1 MASIGKIRRRVS
13 FVDLVPTKDAN
24 GVWDNPT
31 GTTIATVWAFRKK
44 NNSNRG
50 YRHFT
55 QDYFNGYSYELYY
68 NSALTIDS
76 NYILRDGSEDFTITS
91 IELVDD
97 KKRKYLITA
106 EQRASG

>member
-1 MASIGKIRRRVS
+1 MASIGGIRRRVS
-13 FVDLVPTKDAN
+13 FVDLVPTKDSN

-44 NNSNRG
+44 NSSNRRYNQFSQG
-50 YRHFT
+50 Y
-55 QDYFNGYSYELYY
+55 DNSYAYEIYY
-68 NSALTIDS
+68 NSTLALDS

-106 EQRASG
+106 EQKASG

>member
-1 MASIGKIRRRVS
+1 MANVGQIRRRVS
-13 FVDLVPTKDAN
+13 FVDLVGTKDSS

-44 NNSNRG
+44 NSSNRNYSHFSQG
-50 YRHFT
+50 Y
-55 QDYFNGYSYELYY
+55 NNSYAYEIYY
-68 NSALTIDS
+68 NSTLAIDS

-106 EQRASG
+106 EQKASG